1 MNMFTKSANLKTSCS
16 RDSIWDH
23 KYDSFTNAMGDS
35 CTITHN
41 SRCWNL
47 YEAAPHHSGR
57 RLKIA
62 ENINTP
68 SNDCLFIPIS
78 YENGRGRS
86 FAKRALTLK

>member
-1 MNMFTKSANLKTSCS
+1 MNMFTKRANFKTSCT

-23 KYDSFTNAMGDS
+23 KYDSFINFMGDS

-47 YEAAPHHSGR
+47 YEAARYHSGCR
-57 RLKIA
+57 IKNA
-62 ENINTP
+62 EHINTS
-68 SNDCLFIPIS
+68 SNDYLFIPIS
-78 YENGRGRS
+78 YENSRGRS